1 MKKWIALGLGL
12 TSVAVT
18 ATTMVTNRGRLKN
31 LIKPQK
37 EEKVPETVVLIHS
50 PRMRM
55 NIMRLQVLR
64 KGASSSHTPGRFFV
78 IGK

>member
-37 EEKVPETVVLIHS
+37 EEKVPETVEIKSANKSKWLPFVS
-50 PRMRM
+50 GP
-55 NIMRLQVLR
+55 
-64 KGASSSHTPGRFFV
+64 AFTSSED
-78 IGK
+78 IGWVNG